1 MRLTTC
7 IYQFFDQ
14 YLPHIKGCSD
24 NTVKSYRDT
33 FTLFVPFAADYH
45 GIRIDSLKPEHLSSD
60 LILAFLNW
68 LESGRHNTAR
78 TRNQRLAALKSLAKM
93 VRFMYP
99 RKRKIAESILSI
111 PKKRSQKRL
120 IGFLHPEEII
130 NTLQNVDITSKDGF
144 RDYTILHLLYDSGA
158 RADEITNLRLD
169 YYDYQNKTLVILG
182 KGNQYRQMELWV
194 KTTGLIETYIEKYR
208 RTPNPFSKEYLFINQ
223 RRAAFT
229 RYGIN
234 RLCKKYLSRILSPK
248 RLKLI
253 NPAHSFR
260 HSCAVRMVAE
270 GKPPSDIMN
279 RLGHATIQ
287 STMVYLHMDLSRK
300 RVLQEAFIRF
310 TQQHLT
316 SDPKIDELIQWEK
329 KHDILK
335 WLDTL

>member
-99 RKRKIAESILSI
+99 RKPKIAEPILSI

-130 NTLQNVDITSKDGF
+130 STFQSVDITSKDGF

-158 RADEITNLRLD
+158 RADEIANLRLD
-169 YYDYQNKTLVILG
+169 YYDHENKTLAILG
-182 KGNQYRQMELWV
+182 KGNQHRQMELWI
-194 KTTGLIETYIEKYR
+194 KTTGLIEMYIDKYR
-208 RTPNPFSKEYLFINQ
+208 RSPNPFNKEYLFINQ
-223 RRAAFT
+223 RSAAFT
-229 RYGIN
+229 RHGIN
-234 RLCKKYLSRILSPK
+234 RLCKKYLYRTLSPK

-287 STMVYLHMDLSRK
+287 STMVYLHMDLSHK
-300 RVLQEAFIRF
+300 RTLQEAFIRF

-329 KHDILK
+329 KHEILE

>member
-93 VRFMYP
+93 IRFMYP
-99 RKRKIAESILSI
+99 RKRKIAESIRSI
-111 PKKRSQKRL
+111 PKKHSQKKL

-130 NTLQNVDITSKDGF
+130 NTLQSVDITSKDGF

-158 RADEITNLRLD
+158 RADEIANLRLD

-316 SDPKIDELIQWEK
+316 SDPKIDALIQWEK
-329 KHDILK
+329 KHEILE